1 MTWGFKQ
8 LQLFALLFENNT
20 HRTSLYDRYFWST
33 EEIKY
38 SNVMVNEINFFDH
51 PIRNDIKTYGN
62 IRKITTG
69 KGEDYPTAYLIDYPF
84 FKNNYKT
91 IVIEL
96 NKQ

>member
-1 MTWGFKQ
+1 
-8 LQLFALLFENNT
+8 
-20 HRTSLYDRYFWST
+20 
-33 EEIKY
+33 
-38 SNVMVNEINFFDH
+38 MVNEINFLDH

-62 IRKITTG
+62 IRKVTTG
-69 KGEDYPTAYLIDYPF
+69 KGDDYPATYLIDYPF

>member
-1 MTWGFKQ
+1 
-8 LQLFALLFENNT
+8 
-20 HRTSLYDRYFWST
+20 
-33 EEIKY
+33 
-38 SNVMVNEINFFDH
+38 MVNEINFLDH

-62 IRKITTG
+62 IRKVTTR
-69 KGEDYPTAYLIDYPF
+69 KGDDCPATYLIDYPF